1 MSEDN
6 RNYIET
12 QNPKT
17 RIKKKSRRTR
27 FGDEKQ
33 NVMRPHPVPTI
44 HPDDLPQRARWTII
58 ITAGLLLITCMLLVG
73 VTLRMAPVIDELG
86 KLQLKLHLGSY
97 NITLLYD
104 IRLYYIRKK
113 LTILKIKQ
121 LNNATEFIFF
131 DGPQAAQAELIKYH
145 WHTKN
150 T

>member
-6 RNYIET
+6 RRYVEN

-27 FGDEKQ
+27 FGEEKQ

-86 KLQLKLHLGSY
+86 KLLL
-97 NITLLYD
+97 NIFL
-104 IRLYYIRKK
+104 
-113 LTILKIKQ
+113 
-121 LNNATEFIFF
+121 E
-131 DGPQAAQAELIKYH
+131 
-145 WHTKN
+145 
-150 T
+150 

>member
-86 KLQLKLHLGSY
+86 KLLLLKLW
-97 NITLLYD
+97 LY
-104 IRLYYIRKK
+104 
-113 LTILKIKQ
+113 TI
-121 LNNATEFIFF
+121 FC
-131 DGPQAAQAELIKYH
+131 IKYAYDEF
-145 WHTKN
+145 KDN
-150 T
+150 F